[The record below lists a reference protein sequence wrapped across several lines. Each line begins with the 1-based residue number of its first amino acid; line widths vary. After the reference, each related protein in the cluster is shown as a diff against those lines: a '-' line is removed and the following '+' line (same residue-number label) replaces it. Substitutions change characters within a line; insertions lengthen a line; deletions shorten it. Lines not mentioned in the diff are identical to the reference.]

1 MKVLRAV
8 AVLAAALMIVP
19 QAFAQSYPT
28 KPVKIVVPFT
38 PGGFNDTL
46 GRTFAQKF
54 TEMWGVPVVVDN
66 KPGGN
71 TSIGTDFVAKSAPD
85 GYTLQIIGFPFAVHP
100 SLMKSVPYD
109 IIRDFQPIILAAD
122 TPNLLVVHP
131 SVPAKTVAELIAL
144 AKAQPKTLNYAS
156 TGNGTSN
163 HMSMELF
170 KMMTKT
176 DIVHVPY
183 KGSAPAVTDLL
194 GGQVQVM
201 FDNVPNVIGHVK
213 TGRLRALG
221 VSGTTRARMAPDVPT
236 VIEGGVPGYEVSVW
250 FGLAAPAGTPA
261 DIIRKIHADAVKVLA
276 MPDVRE
282 RFQAQGVEA
291 RSSTPEQFAEYIKS
305 QKAMWQ
311 KVADEAGVKP
321 D

>member
-1 MKVLRAV
+1 MNVLLRVA
-8 AVLAAALMIVP
+8 AVLAVVVLAP
-19 QAFAQSYPT
+19 QSLAQSWPV

-46 GRTFAQKF
+46 GRTFAGKF
-54 TEMWGVPVVVDN
+54 QEMWGVPVVVDN

-71 TSIGTDFVAKSAPD
+71 TSIGTDFVAHAPPD
-85 GYTLQIIGFPFAVHP
+85 GYTLQIVGFPFAVHP
-100 SLMKSVPYD
+100 SLMKSLNYD
-109 IIRDFQPIILAAD
+109 IIRDFAPIILAAD
-122 TPNLLVVHP
+122 TPNLLVVNP
-131 SVPAKTVAELIAL
+131 SVPATTVAELVAL
-144 AKAQPKTLNYAS
+144 AKKDPKKLNYAS

-176 DIVHVPY
+176 EIVHVPY

-213 TGRLRALG
+213 AGKLRALG
-221 VSGTTRARMAPDVPT
+221 VSGTTRARQAPEVPT
-236 VIEGGVPGYEVSVW
+236 VAESVPGYEVSVW
-250 FGLAAPAGTPA
+250 FGLAAPAGTPPEV
-261 DIIRKIHADAVKVLA
+261 IRRIHADAVKVLN

-291 RSSTPEQFAEYIKS
+291 RTSTPEQFADYIRS
-305 QKAMWQ
+305 QKAMWAR
-311 KVADEAGVKP
+311 VAQEAGIQP
-321 D
+321 E